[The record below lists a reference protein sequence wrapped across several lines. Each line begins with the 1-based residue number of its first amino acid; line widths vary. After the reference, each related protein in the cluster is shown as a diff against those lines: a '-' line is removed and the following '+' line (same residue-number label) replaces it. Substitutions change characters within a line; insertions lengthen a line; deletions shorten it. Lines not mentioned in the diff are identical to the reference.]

1 MADLNDLRKMM
12 RENKETKTKVSLSA
26 QKYGSSQL
34 HESKPRTNNNSSEA
48 LNHYQ
53 LGRTYQYG
61 LNGCSRDVRRAYSEY
76 LTAAEM
82 GNSDAMVKVARDY
95 SNPNGILGYNISKA
109 EMWAQRAIQNGNP
122 NGYRGLYNV
131 LREQNK
137 SDDAYKI
144 LEAGASMNS
153 RDCIEELS
161 YLLWMGLC
169 VKDDD
174 KLEEA
179 EQRAIRLLSSED
191 WDIDHPQANMI
202 LGCIFENREDF
213 HKAVKYYEK
222 TLIGFPEDHRTM
234 TSLGRILV
242 NEESVRDYSRG
253 KYLLLTAANSGNTS
267 AMDSLGVMYY
277 LGNGVPQNYKVGK
290 DWIEKAAQNNNT
302 HAMVNMYHILADE
315 ENDKAMYW
323 LNRAAKEGNEDAQNI
338 LNELENTPQVD
349 FTRSSQII
357 DEFMEDWGNIINLE
371 PYASVSQGFPN
382 RLKRIQDVIDREGL
396 SWEETDRLRS
406 FMAAVSLLY
415 FDYHLHNGNFT
426 SLRQESYYAILDK
439 VDELVGAMQ
448 TFTNEAAFIYYTANL
463 YSANRFQDA
472 SPSAK
477 LKEFWDN
484 LQKIEL
490 VEGQTEWKV
499 SFWKETAENIHK
511 YMLSQVGSSYSNN
524 SRYSEDYIK
533 NRVISIVEDKLTLDY
548 GEAKTYSR
556 LVDDLG
562 ADSLDAV
569 ELIMEMEKEF
579 NLTIPDEDAERIRT
593 VGDIISYI
601 KRHI

>member
-1 MADLNDLRKMM
+1 MADLNALRKRM
-12 RENKETKTKVSLSA
+12 RENKETKTKISLSA
-26 QKYGSSQL
+26 QKYGSSEM
-34 HESKPRTNNNSSEA
+34 HESKPRTNINSSEA

-61 LNGCSRDVRRAYSEY
+61 LNGCPRDVRRAYSEY

-95 SNPNGILGYNISKA
+95 SNPNGILEYNISTA

-144 LEAGASMNS
+144 LEAGASIGS
-153 RDCIEELS
+153 LDCIEELS
-161 YLLWMGLC
+161 YLLWMGIC
-169 VKDDD
+169 VEDDD

-179 EQRAIRLLSSED
+179 EQRAIRLLLSED
-191 WDIDHPQANMI
+191 WDIDHPAANMM
-202 LGCIFENREDF
+202 LGNIYENREDF
-213 HKAVKYYEK
+213 NNAVKYYEK
-222 TLIGFPEDHRTM
+222 TLIGFPEHYSTM
-234 TSLGRILV
+234 AGLGRLLV

-253 KYLLLTAANSGNTS
+253 KYLLQTAANKGNTF
-267 AMDSLGVMYY
+267 AMDWLGVMYY
-277 LGNGVPQNYKVGK
+277 LGNGVPQNHKVGK

-302 HAMVNMYHILADE
+302 HAMVNMYHILVDE
-315 ENDKAMYW
+315 DRDKAMYW
-323 LNRAAKEGNEDAQNI
+323 LNRAVKEGNTEAQNI
-338 LNELENTPQVD
+338 LNELESAPEVD

-371 PYASVSQGFPN
+371 PYASVSQSFPN

-396 SWEETDRLRS
+396 SSEETDRLRS

-415 FDYHLHNGNFT
+415 FDYHLHDGNFT
-426 SLRQESYYAILDK
+426 SLREESYYAILDN

-463 YSANRFQDA
+463 YSAKRFQDA
-472 SPSAK
+472 SPAAK
-477 LKEFWDN
+477 LREFWNN
-484 LQKIEL
+484 LQEIQL
-490 VEGQTEWKV
+490 VDGETEWKV
-499 SFWKETAENIHK
+499 DFWKEKAEEIHD
-511 YMLSQVGSSYSNN
+511 YMLSQIGSSYSNT
-524 SRYSEDYIK
+524 SRPSGDRIQKTVYGI
-533 NRVISIVEDKLTLDY
+533 IEDKLTVSWDEIHL
-548 GEAKTYSR
+548 YSR
-556 LVDDLG
+556 LVEDLG

-569 ELIMEMEKEF
+569 ELIMEMEKKF
-579 NLTIPDEDAERIRT
+579 DLTIPDEDAARIRT
-593 VGDIISYI
+593 VGDIVSYI
-601 KRHI
+601 KRHL